1 MSHGLNFLHSHSGLE
16 RDLRFPKH
24 TVLVDAKFAHM
35 FSGEPCVPFTHNRI
49 EYGKVNILSFA
60 NKGGVFKNLSE

>member
-1 MSHGLNFLHSHSGLE
+1 LE
-16 RDLRFPKH
+16 RVLRFPKH
-24 TVLVDAKFAHM
+24 TVLVDAKFAYM

>member
-1 MSHGLNFLHSHSGLE
+1 MSHGLIFLHSHSGLE

-24 TVLVDAKFAHM
+24 TVLVDAKFAYM

-49 EYGKVNILSFA
+49 EYVKVNILSFA

>member
-1 MSHGLNFLHSHSGLE
+1 MSHGLLFLHSHSGLE

-24 TVLVDAKFAHM
+24 TVLVDAKFAYM

-49 EYGKVNILSFA
+49 EYVKVNILSFA